1 MPDKGLP
8 VDTRSGRIRQKYF
21 LYLLPGVCRS
31 PKPLAPGQ
39 YSLHEEGVP
48 WEEIASCLLTIPA
61 QAVASQW
68 IIDPLN
74 IISYVEQKD

>member
-1 MPDKGLP
+1 MPDEGLP

-39 YSLHEEGVP
+39 YSLHEEGF
-48 WEEIASCLLTIPA
+48 ASGEDHPASSLYLLRQSPANGLLIP
-61 QAVASQW
+61 
-68 IIDPLN
+68 
-74 IISYVEQKD
+74 

>member
-1 MPDKGLP
+1 MPDEGLT

-39 YSLHEEGVP
+39 YSLHEEGF
-48 WEEIASCLLTIPA
+48 ASGGDSILPPHYTCSGSCQPM
-61 QAVASQW
+61 
-68 IIDPLN
+68 D
-74 IISYVEQKD
+74 Y

>member
-39 YSLHEEGVP
+39 YSLHEEGFAP
-48 WEEIASCLLTIPA
+48 GGDSILPPSLYLLRQLPANGLLIP
-61 QAVASQW
+61 
-68 IIDPLN
+68 
-74 IISYVEQKD
+74 